1 MTTPTGLTAG
11 PTFVEVDLAIE
22 GMTCASCVAR
32 VEKRLNRV
40 DGAQATVN
48 LPLESAHVVLPDG
61 VTDAELVAAVEKA
74 GYQARVTGRRVAA
87 SAVAATAAAA
97 APVAEPVAPTGGV
110 VTGARDA
117 GAGVGV
123 GVATHAA
130 GTSTPAAAEPA
141 PASPSVRPMSDAAPA
156 ATDTSA
162 PTRDR
167 GADLARRLK
176 VAAVLTLP
184 VVLLSMIPA
193 LQFPGWQWVVTALAL
208 PVVTWGAWPF
218 HTAAF
223 RAARHGASTM
233 DTLVSIGVIAA
244 TVWSLWALLLGGAGE
259 IGMRMQVSLLPSREH
274 AAMPELYFE
283 VAAVVTTFLLAGRW
297 SEHRSR
303 RKAGDAL
310 RSLLAMGAKDA
321 ERVTTGPDGQRVT
334 ERVPVAAL
342 REGDLFTVRPGEKI
356 ATDGVVVEG
365 SSAVDTSLLTGE
377 PVPVDVTPGDDVTG
391 ATVNTSGH
399 LLVRATRVG
408 EETTLAQIG
417 RLVSQAQTGKAPV
430 QRLADRISAVFV
442 PIVLVLAVLTLG
454 GWLLAG
460 ASTQFAFTAAVAV
473 LIIAC
478 PCALGLATPTALLV
492 GTGRGAQLGIL
503 IKGPEVLEST
513 RRVEVIVLDK
523 TGTVTQGRMALER
536 VVTRDGEL
544 DLSSEPARAAAGSS
558 SEGPDGAAH
567 HALRLAGA
575 VEGLSEHPIAQAVAA
590 AAARV
595 AGVGPGSAA
604 PEVPAGAG
612 GTVAEQVGTAAL
624 AASPDQ
630 VSEVHRAIPRPS
642 SDNSSVA
649 GVETGGVETGADG
662 VVIGSAQVFDFVS
675 SPGGGV
681 SGLVRTAHSGLSP
694 AGALNAQRV
703 LVGRPSWLA
712 EQGITFDASEP
723 SSPEDEARPGTA
735 GTDLRR
741 AFDEAESTGATAVVV
756 AWNGTAQ
763 GVLVLRDPVKE
774 TSAQAVAELRELG
787 LRPLLLTGD
796 NAGAARVAARQVGIA
811 EEDVIAQVLPQD
823 KVDVVARLR
832 AEGRVVAM
840 VGDGVN
846 DAAALAGADLGLA
859 MGTGTDVAIEAS
871 DITLVRGDL
880 RSAAT
885 AIRLSRQTLRII
897 KQNLFWA
904 FAYNV
909 AAIPLAAAGLLN
921 PMIAGAAMAMSSVL
935 VVGNSLR
942 LRSAG

>member
-40 DGAQATVN
+40 DGVEATVN
-48 LPLESAHVVLPDG
+48 LPLESAHVVLPEG
-61 VTDAELVAAVEKA
+61 VSDAELVAAVEKA
-74 GYQARVTGRRVAA
+74 GYQARVTGRRAA
-87 SAVAATAAAA
+87 
-97 APVAEPVAPTGGV
+97 
-110 VTGARDA
+110 
-117 GAGVGV
+117 
-123 GVATHAA
+123 
-130 GTSTPAAAEPA
+130 TPAAAAKAAAGAETTPA
-141 PASPSVRPMSDAAPA
+141 PARPQGRRARTTSPAAPPAAAPA
-156 ATDTSA
+156 TPAPGAGDTSA

-167 GADLARRLK
+167 GADLGRRLK

-184 VVLLSMIPA
+184 VVLLSMVPA
-193 LQFPGWQWVVTALAL
+193 LQFAGWQWVVTALAL

-244 TVWSLWALLLGGAGE
+244 TLWSLWALLLGGAGE
-259 IGMRMQVSLLPSREH
+259 IGMRMSVSLLPSRAH
-274 AAMPELYFE
+274 GSMPELYFE

-334 ERVPVAAL
+334 ERVPVSAL
-342 REGDLFTVRPGEKI
+342 REGDLFTVRPGEKV

-513 RRVEVIVLDK
+513 RRVGVIVLDK

-536 VVTRDGEL
+536 VVTREGSL
-544 DLSSEPARAAAGSS
+544 DLAAPTP
-558 SEGPDGAAH
+558 GPDGAAH
-567 HALRLAGA
+567 QALRLAGA
-575 VEGLSEHPIAQAVAA
+575 VEALSEHPIAQAIAA
-590 AAARV
+590 A
-595 AGVGPGSAA
+595 S
-604 PEVPAGAG
+604 
-612 GTVAEQVGTAAL
+612 
-624 AASPDQ
+624 DQ
-630 VSEVHRAIPRPS
+630 VSEAHRGIPRPR
-642 SDNSSVA
+642 SDNSVA
-649 GVETGGVETGADG
+649 GDVETGADG
-662 VVIGSAQVFDFVS
+662 VVVGSAQVFDFES

-681 SGLVRTAHSGLSP
+681 SALVRTAHSGLSP

-703 LVGRPSWLA
+703 LVGRPAWLA
-712 EQGITFDASEP
+712 EQGVTFDGTRP
-723 SSPEDEARPGTA
+723 ARSHDHAAPDHTAPDDA

-741 AFDEAESTGATAVVV
+741 AFDEAEATGATAVVV

-774 TSAQAVAELRELG
+774 TSAQAVTELRELG
-787 LRPLLLTGD
+787 LRPILLTGD
-796 NAGAARVAARQVGIA
+796 NAGAARVAARQVGIG
-811 EEDVIAQVLPQD
+811 EDDVIAQVLPQD

-832 AEGRVVAM
+832 AEGHVVAM

-885 AIRLSRQTLRII
+885 AIRLSRRTLRII

-942 LRSAG
+942 LRRAG